1 MDQILFYPLG
11 SMIVTLAL
19 FLSYYALRFKVEEDE
34 DDLDDSHIIHRY
46 EMIEAWENMVDDEPS
61 NDVLCGLL
69 DRKIDFQTIH
79 GDVLI
84 AYDYINGTFNYWT
97 DRKDY
102 VTYQMLLDIAREYSV
117 NVGVK
122 RIFLADDKP
131 SGSDTKPSGSDAK
144 PSGSDAKP
152 SGSDDAPKIDSETK
166 VSGGPFLRPKI
177 KQVKVTIKLNSF
189 KYKGTLLDNKDTL
202 VVENPHISPTK
213 NVSWAE
219 WKSKN
224 V

>member
-1 MDQILFYPLG
+1 MGQILFYPLG
-11 SMIVTLAL
+11 SMILTLAL
-19 FLSYYALRFKVEEDE
+19 FLSYYTLRFKVEEDE

-102 VTYQMLLDIAREYSV
+102 VTYQMLLDIAQEYSV

-122 RIFLADDKP
+122 RIFLA
-131 SGSDTKPSGSDAK
+131 DAK

-152 SGSDDAPKIDSETK
+152 SGSDDAPKIDSEKK

-202 VVENPHISPTK
+202 VVENPHISHTN

>member
-1 MDQILFYPLG
+1 MGQILFYPLG
-11 SMIVTLAL
+11 SMILTLAL

-69 DRKIDFQTIH
+69 ERKIDFQTIH

-122 RIFLADDKP
+122 RIFLM
-131 SGSDTKPSGSDAK
+131 DAK

-202 VVENPHISPTK
+202 VVDNPHISPTK

>member
-1 MDQILFYPLG
+1 MGEILFYPLG
-11 SMIVTLAL
+11 SMILTLAL

-61 NDVLCGLL
+61 NEVLCSLL

-122 RIFLADDKP
+122 RIFLM
-131 SGSDTKPSGSDAK
+131 DAK
-144 PSGSDAKP
+144 PSGADAKP
-152 SGSDDAPKIDSETK
+152 SGSDDAPKIDSEKK

>member
-1 MDQILFYPLG
+1 MGQILFYPMG
-11 SMIVTLAL
+11 SMILTLAL

-122 RIFLADDKP
+122 RIFLM
-131 SGSDTKPSGSDAK
+131 DAK

-152 SGSDDAPKIDSETK
+152 SGVDDAPKIDSEKK

-189 KYKGTLLDNKDTL
+189 KYKGTLFDNKDTL

>member
-1 MDQILFYPLG
+1 MGEILFYPLG
-11 SMIVTLAL
+11 SMILTLAL

-61 NDVLCGLL
+61 NEVLCSLL

-122 RIFLADDKP
+122 RIFLM
-131 SGSDTKPSGSDAK
+131 DAK
-144 PSGSDAKP
+144 PSGADAKP
-152 SGSDDAPKIDSETK
+152 SGADDDPKIDSEKK

>member
-1 MDQILFYPLG
+1 MGQILFYPMG
-11 SMIVTLAL
+11 SMILTLTL

-117 NVGVK
+117 KVGVK
-122 RIFLADDKP
+122 RIFLM
-131 SGSDTKPSGSDAK
+131 DAK
-144 PSGSDAKP
+144 PSGADAKP
-152 SGSDDAPKIDSETK
+152 SGSDDAPKINSEKK

>member
-1 MDQILFYPLG
+1 MGEILFYPLG
-11 SMIVTLAL
+11 SMILTLAL

-122 RIFLADDKP
+122 RIFLM
-131 SGSDTKPSGSDAK
+131 DAK

-152 SGSDDAPKIDSETK
+152 SGSDDAPIDSEKK

-177 KQVKVTIKLNSF
+177 KQVKVSIKLNSF

>member
-1 MDQILFYPLG
+1 MGQILFYPMG
-11 SMIVTLAL
+11 SMILTLAL

-122 RIFLADDKP
+122 RIFLM
-131 SGSDTKPSGSDAK
+131 DAK

-152 SGSDDAPKIDSETK
+152 SGVDDAPKIDSEKK